1 MTYLLLLIGV
11 LLLCIGAIV
20 YYGLAIYAAIAFF
33 TQTRSLSPDCSPS
46 PEFCPN
52 VTILR
57 PICGLDS
64 NAYENLASFCRQD
77 FPCYQIIFGIQS
89 QADPSIAVV
98 QQLIQDFPEIDIQFV
113 VSDRVHGT
121 NLKVSN
127 LINADTQAK
136 YDILLIADSDIW
148 VDVDYLRRVVQPLSN
163 ATVGVVTC
171 MYRSRTQGWIS
182 TFEALSIS
190 TEFLPSVLVAHQ
202 LEGMTFALGATI
214 VIRRSVLEAIGGL
227 VAVVDYL
234 EDDFQLGHLAVQAGY
249 QVALSDYVVDHVM
262 ATGTLADLLHH
273 QTRWNRGIRFA
284 RPGGYLGLIFTYGT
298 VSSAL
303 FLALTAGSFLGWAVF
318 VGSWSI
324 RCFLAWL
331 VGVHYLQDR
340 VAQNFFWLTPL
351 RDLMSFSL
359 WCHGFTSNTIEWR
372 GRKLQLLKGGVLIDS

>member
-1 MTYLLLLIGV
+1 MTHLLLLVSV
-11 LLLCIGAIV
+11 LLLCIGAVV
-20 YYGLAIYAAIAFF
+20 YYSLAIYAAIAFF
-33 TQTRSLSPDCSPS
+33 TQTRSQSPD
-46 PEFCPN
+46 FYPN
-52 VTILR
+52 VTILK
-57 PICGLDS
+57 PICGLDGD
-64 NAYENLASFCRQD
+64 AYENLASFCRQD

-89 QADPSIAVV
+89 QTDPSIAVV

-163 ATVGVVTC
+163 ASVGVVTC

-214 VIRRSVLEAIGGL
+214 VMRRSVLEAIGGL
-227 VAVVDYL
+227 VAVVNYL
-234 EDDFQLGHLAVQAGY
+234 EDDFQLGHLSVQAGY

-262 ATGTLADLLHH
+262 ETETLADLLHH

-303 FLALTAGSFLGWAVF
+303 FLALTAGSSLGWAVF
-318 VGSWSI
+318 IGTWSI
-324 RCFLAWL
+324 RYFLAWL
-331 VGVHYLQDR
+331 IGVYYLQDQ

-351 RDLMSFSL
+351 RDLMSFAL
-359 WCHGFTSNTIEWR
+359 WCYSFTSNTIEWR
-372 GRKLQLLKGGVLIDS
+372 GRKLQLLKGGMLIDS